1 MSKVKKKR
9 VKKHNTKSIDIRF
22 KDRKLHEMW
31 VAGGHCQ
38 VNTVTG
44 YYGHLSDIE
53 HAMSFKNQW
62 SAIIFAFCENDFE
75 YYAKCEYWDDEKYL
89 THTEA
94 ADAVEKEIEI
104 LCSKQ
109 NQKHLISPGYVI
121 VPCIDTNLW
130 EKRSEFVDKFQR
142 WGAFDNLICNIVC
155 QIRKDQGI
163 FHERTSA

>member
-1 MSKVKKKR
+1 MRKDKKKR
-9 VKKHNTKSIDIRF
+9 VKKYSRHKSDDIL
-22 KDRKLHEMW
+22 KGNSLSEMW
-31 VAGGHCQ
+31 VAGGHFQ
-38 VNTVTG
+38 VSTVTG
-44 YYGHLSDIE
+44 YEGRLSDIE

-75 YYAKCEYWDDEKYL
+75 YYAKCELWNSEKFL
-89 THTEA
+89 KHTEA
-94 ADAVEKEIEI
+94 ADAVEIEIEK
-104 LCSKQ
+104 LRKKQ

-130 EKRSEFVDKFQR
+130 EKRGEFVDKFQR

-155 QIRKDQGI
+155 EIRKDKGI

>member
-22 KDRKLHEMW
+22 KDRMLHEMF
-31 VAGGHCQ
+31 VMGGHCS
-38 VNTVTG
+38 VNTVTSYNG
-44 YYGHLSDIE
+44 PLSDIE

-62 SAIIFAFCENDFE
+62 SAIIFAFCESEFE
-75 YYAKCEYWDDEKYL
+75 YYAKCELWNSDKFL
-89 THTEA
+89 NHTEA
-94 ADAVEKEIEI
+94 ADAVEKEIEK

-121 VPCIDTNLW
+121 VPCIDTDLW
-130 EKRSEFVDKFQR
+130 EKRGEFVDKFSR

-155 QIRKDQGI
+155 EIRKDQGI
-163 FHERTSA
+163 YHERTSA